1 MWLHMILTS
10 GSSFPSLPVMT
21 LQLCRV
27 FLDLFGPSSI
37 REGFLSSSVQIARLG
52 GEVFGE
58 VDSDFRRFLLLVS
71 PDLHVSSELL
81 VYNADVLGENFGG
94 AGIESGTG
102 AARW

>member
-21 LQLCRV
+21 LQLCRF

-58 VDSDFRRFLLLVS
+58 VDSDFRRFV
-71 PDLHVSSELL
+71 
-81 VYNADVLGENFGG
+81 GTFGVARFARFFG
-94 AGIESGTG
+94 AAGI
-102 AARW
+102 